1 MNWTKPALSA
11 LSPIT
16 RVRIGSS
23 DASRAAPMTD
33 PVRLPIP
40 PRMTMAKMVSEME
53 NPNRLGVASCRNA
66 DRRPPASAASADV
79 MREHA
84 QLEPEHALAER
95 LHGLRV
101 LADAPEHAAVGR
113 LAEAVRQPV
122 A

>member
-79 MREHA
+79 MANTLSLNRNTLLPSDCTA
-84 QLEPEHALAER
+84 CGSSRMPR
-95 LHGLRV
+95 STR
-101 LADAPEHAAVGR
+101 P
-113 LAEAVRQPV
+113 
-122 A
+122 